1 MRARYGAEG
10 GGVQPLPTQAQ
21 PDGLRRCAPATADS
35 LCMGSIER
43 IGDVL
48 ASSRKCYSGMNDS
61 THKRAMQPF
70 DKEKFKSLVL
80 YVIWRTGDLRDFG
93 SVKLNKA
100 LWFSD
105 ARTFEALGKAV
116 TGETYVREKFGPVP
130 HHILPVLDELQ
141 AEGLI
146 QPWREPFF
154 EFEITRY
161 RAHQPPDTSMFTAEQ
176 LGIID
181 WWIRHIAEEHTAA
194 SISEASH
201 DYAWKIAKF
210 GEALPY
216 QAFLARRI
224 RQPSGDELEWAK
236 AAADRLE
243 SK

>member
-1 MRARYGAEG
+1 
-10 GGVQPLPTQAQ
+10 
-21 PDGLRRCAPATADS
+21 
-35 LCMGSIER
+35 
-43 IGDVL
+43 
-48 ASSRKCYSGMNDS
+48 
-61 THKRAMQPF
+61 MQPF
-70 DKEKFKSLVL
+70 DQEKFKSLVL

-105 ARTFEALGKAV
+105 ARAFEALGKAV
-116 TGETYVREKFGPVP
+116 TGETYIREKFGPVP
-130 HHILPVLDELQ
+130 RHILPILDELL

-146 QPWREPFF
+146 QAWREPFF

-161 RAHQPPDTSMFTAEQ
+161 RAHQPPDIGMFTAEE

-181 WWIRHIAEEHTAA
+181 WWIKHIAEEHTAA

-224 RQPSGDELEWAK
+224 RQPRSDELEWAK
-236 AAADRLE
+236 AEANRLE
-243 SK
+243 SKSMRSVVEFAEVMAEVDDAKERWRRTEDAWEAICWVLARDPTCGHPLTEGGRLRSLVFDGWIVGA